1 MVSSAFGSHL
11 AEGTEVEA
19 ERLCI
24 SRACVHVIPQQQH
37 QLQQPAKG
45 AALPDLITGG
55 IYSQDIWTQVVYL
68 LLKLQAEEDVA
79 EARTQ
84 PIHTAHLGE
93 ERWRRKHR
101 GGENNK
107 KNKSKGKSVKYQKK
121 VQEHSQTLSNYNH
134 TFGTLSHSA
143 NLI

>member
-1 MVSSAFGSHL
+1 MDHGLYCTRCVCEQLMVSSAFGSHL

-19 ERLCI
+19 ERLRV

-37 QLQQPAKG
+37 QLQQAAKG

-84 PIHTAHLGE
+84 PIHTAHLKEGGRTQ
-93 ERWRRKHR
+93 RWK
-101 GGENNK
+101 E
-107 KNKSKGKSVKYQKK
+107 
-121 VQEHSQTLSNYNH
+121 L
-134 TFGTLSHSA
+134 
-143 NLI
+143 